1 MSQPM
6 NLEVLSQQ
14 MFAMRD
20 ELTAAA
26 SKMET
31 SEVSRTSGGVTV
43 TLTGGGAMRSIRI
56 DPAATRDI
64 ADLERHV
71 VLAHEAA
78 SAAIKQMADAT
89 LGPLRDFVARATGT

>member
-6 NLEVLSQQ
+6 NLEALSQQ

-26 SKMET
+26 SRMET

-43 TLTGGGAMRSIRI
+43 TLNGSGTMRAIRI
-56 DPAATRDI
+56 DPAAARDV
-64 ADLERHV
+64 ASLERHIMV
-71 VLAHEAA
+71 AHEEA
-78 SAAIKQMADAT
+78 SAAVKQLAEAT
-89 LGPLRDFVARATGT
+89 LGPLREFVARATGT